1 MSELISYNKC
11 GEFLDEVLKLDQNI
25 RLTAIH
31 DGRFKAKYQSGIDGY
46 FEKKEIKSS
55 LIEAQRRWDSR
66 KKMSFKIGAPKFAMA
81 QYGKVIRI
89 TIPLGTEG
97 VILVTTELDV
107 DVNKLVEEIIEIRTK
122 FFS

>member
-1 MSELISYNKC
+1 MSELISYNEC
-11 GEFLDEVLKLDQNI
+11 GEFLDEVLKVDQNI

-31 DGRFKAKYQSGIDGY
+31 DGQFRAKYQKGIDGY
-46 FEKKEIKSS
+46 FDRDEIKLS
-55 LIEAQRRWDSR
+55 LIEAQKRWDLR
-66 KKMSFKIGAPKFAMA
+66 KKVSFKIGEPKFAMA
-81 QYGKVIRI
+81 QYDKVIRI
-89 TIPLGTEG
+89 TIPLGNEG

>member
-1 MSELISYNKC
+1 MSELISYNEC
-11 GEFLDEVLKLDQNI
+11 GEFLDEVLKVDQNI

-31 DGRFKAKYQSGIDGY
+31 DGQFRAKYQKGIDGY
-46 FEKKEIKSS
+46 FDKEEIKLS
-55 LIEAQRRWDSR
+55 LIEAQNRWDLR
-66 KKMSFKIGAPKFAMA
+66 KKMSFKIGEPKFAMA
-81 QYGKVIRI
+81 QYDKVIRI
-89 TIPLGTEG
+89 TIPLGNEG